1 MLWRHGSVLE
11 YAMLAI
17 NISLL
22 QHSHLKPDTLDR
34 KGRILWA
41 RSRLYSPVS
50 SKAARSRH
58 YYLAKS
64 ARLRHY
70 HLASD
75 HKWNER
81 STDISLL
88 ISIHTIHR
96 AVKRALSTKINVV
109 MTFVFRRWSGKQLR
123 PSRVVDGMPR
133 PAGRFH
139 YNLGTSRGPDKIGSR
154 AGPGPRAASCTW
166 LA

>member
-1 MLWRHGSVLE
+1 MLFPSKLNTQEFLFCAMKTHGSVLE

-88 ISIHTIHR
+88 IQGSYRSWKTW
-96 AVKRALSTKINVV
+96 KV
-109 MTFVFRRWSGKQLR
+109 MEFDNLDSRPGK
-123 PSRVVDGMPR
+123 SWN
-133 PAGRFH
+133 F
-139 YNLGTSRGPDKIGSR
+139 
-154 AGPGPRAASCTW
+154 GPGPGKSWNFMLANVYAAELPTVLDCLTCTRGKH
-166 LA
+166 